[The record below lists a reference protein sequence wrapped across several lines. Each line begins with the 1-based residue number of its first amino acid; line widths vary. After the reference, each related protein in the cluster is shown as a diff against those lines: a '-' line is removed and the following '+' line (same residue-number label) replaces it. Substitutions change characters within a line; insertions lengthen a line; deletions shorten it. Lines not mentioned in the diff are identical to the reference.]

1 MPFIDCS
8 GRAVYAECHG
18 VLADEQRAGEGAA
31 PTPLLLLHGAGSNA
45 ATWWQQ
51 LPSFATRHTVVTMD
65 MRCFGRSVAPLEEF
79 DHRYFVADAL
89 TVLDHFSIQRAAIVG
104 QSLGGMVGL
113 RLALQHP
120 ERVAAFVSC
129 DSPLGVQQPDILAA
143 LKARARR
150 ASSQTLEQRS
160 LGAWFL
166 QRSPERAALYAQIN
180 HFNPGSHSV
189 PAAKWREAMDR
200 LVAPENMLP
209 MATLSSIGCPVMWLV
224 GREDPLVPLVAM
236 REAHELTEGSELA
249 VVDDCGHSTY
259 FEKPE
264 VFNHLVMDFL
274 ARRVGG

>member
-1 MPFIDCS
+1 MPFIDCG
-8 GRAVYAECHG
+8 GRAIYAECHAALG
-18 VLADEQRAGEGAA
+18 ENRRAEAEAA
-31 PTPLLLLHGAGSNA
+31 STPVLLLHGAGSNA

-51 LPSFATRHTVVTMD
+51 LPTFTARHPVVTMD
-65 MRCFGRSVAPLEEF
+65 MRCFGRSAAPLEEF
-79 DHRYFVADAL
+79 DHRHFVADAL
-89 TVLDHFSIQRAAIVG
+89 AVLDHFGIQRAVIIG

-120 ERVAAFVSC
+120 ERVAAFMSC

-143 LKARARR
+143 LEARARR

-180 HFNPGSHSV
+180 HFNPGSHRL
-189 PAAKWREAMDR
+189 PAAEWRKAMDR
-200 LVAPENMLP
+200 LVAPENLLP
-209 MATLSSIGCPVMWLV
+209 MTALSGIGCPVMWLV
-224 GREDPLVPLVAM
+224 GREDPLVPLAAM
-236 REAHELTEGSELA
+236 QEAHGLTAGSELA

-274 ARRVGG
+274 ARRLD

>member
-1 MPFIDCS
+1 VPFIDCG
-8 GRAVYAECHG
+8 GRAVYAEFHG
-18 VLADEQRAGEGAA
+18 ALADEQRAGEGAA
-31 PTPLLLLHGAGSNA
+31 PIPVLLLHGAGSNA

-51 LPSFATRHTVVTMD
+51 LPSFTTRHPVVTMD
-65 MRCFGRSVAPLEEF
+65 MRCFGRSAAPLEEF
-79 DHRYFVADAL
+79 DHRYFVTDAL
-89 TVLDHFSIQRAAIVG
+89 TVLDYFCIQRAAIVG

-143 LKARARR
+143 LEARVRR

-180 HFNPGSHSV
+180 HFNPGSHSLPV
-189 PAAKWREAMDR
+189 AEWRQAMDR
-200 LVAPENMLP
+200 LVAAENLLP
-209 MATLSSIGCPVMWLV
+209 MTALREIGCPVLWLV
-224 GREDPLVPLVAM
+224 GREDPLVPLAAM
-236 REAHELTEGSELA
+236 QEAHGLTAGSELA

-274 ARRVGG
+274 ARRLD